1 MIQITYMGMFAF
13 ITICWI
19 VARLI
24 CARVNKSVNIKYEL
38 KLLTVYACIVVIARY
53 VYFPFQ
59 LENGHITPVIF
70 DIHKAYPF
78 KCNFKMFLFL
88 EQKYEGYKI
97 NILGNIAMFVP
108 VGIVLPFCFKNLNNI
123 IKVTLVG
130 LCCTLFIEISQLPLY
145 QRRTDIDDVLLN
157 TIGVFIGALVYFE
170 ARAVYEFI
178 KEDRKDS
185 KMIAEN

>member
-1 MIQITYMGMFAF
+1 
-13 ITICWI
+13 
-19 VARLI
+19 
-24 CARVNKSVNIKYEL
+24 
-38 KLLTVYACIVVIARY
+38 
-53 VYFPFQ
+53 
-59 LENGHITPVIF
+59 
-70 DIHKAYPF
+70 
-78 KCNFKMFLFL
+78 
-88 EQKYEGYKI
+88 
-97 NILGNIAMFVP
+97 
-108 VGIVLPFCFKNLNNI
+108 
-123 IKVTLVG
+123 LVG